1 MADKSPCLG
10 CHSGVGWGVLVGSA
24 VKQTGEEQ
32 RRLRESNRSSSTT
45 TLKDV
50 GSRPGECQASAFFD
64 SYEAGVALQFWLGRR
79 ARESRTRCGCPSKKR
94 IPRVNPKNEKW
105 GGVKDTTMSSSFFF
119 FVLVDYGNL
128 SFFFFIK
135 NCRKQFFFYFF

>member
-50 GSRPGECQASAFFD
+50 GSRPGECQDSAFFD

-105 GGVKDTTMSSSFFF
+105 GGQRYYYVFFLLLLCFGGLRKSFF
-119 FVLVDYGNL
+119 LL
-128 SFFFFIK
+128 LHK
-135 NCRKQFFFYFF
+135 KL